1 MMKPIGT
8 RIIRTERLCLR
19 PPELSDTESLVRIK
33 SIAMPLDE
41 ARKAVTAMVEE
52 LKKPFVFHWIITLDD
67 TSIGRIKVWE
77 VNPYNGYVQLGYDI
91 GPDYRNHGYMTEA
104 VQAVIQD
111 MLLQADANRVY
122 CSVREGNLASRRVC
136 EKCGMQH
143 EGTMRQHYARQDG
156 GFDDVRIYG
165 ILKSDLAGR

>member
-1 MMKPIGT
+1 MKPNGT
-8 RIIRTERLCLR
+8 KIIRTERLCLR
-19 PPELSDTESLVRIK
+19 PPELSDAESLVRIK
-33 SIAMPLDE
+33 SLAMPLDE

-67 TSIGRIKVWE
+67 IPIGRVKCWE
-77 VNPYNGYVQLGYDI
+77 VSPYNGYVQLGYDV
-91 GPDYRNHGYMTEA
+91 GPDYRCRGYMTEA
-104 VQAVIQD
+104 MQAVIQY
-111 MLLQADANRVY
+111 MLIQADANRVY

-136 EKCGMQH
+136 EKCGMRH
-143 EGTMRQHYARQDG
+143 EGTLRQHYARQDG

>member
-8 RIIRTERLCLR
+8 QIIRTERLCLR
-19 PPELSDTESLVRIK
+19 PPETSDAESLVRIK
-33 SIAMPLDE
+33 SLTMPLDE
-41 ARKAVTAMVEE
+41 ARKAVAAMVEE

-67 TSIGRIKVWE
+67 TPIGRIKVWE

-91 GPDYRNHGYMTEA
+91 GPDYRSQGYMTEA
-104 VQAVIQD
+104 VQAVIQY
-111 MLLQADANRVY
+111 MLFQADANRVY

-143 EGTMRQHYARQDG
+143 EGTLRQHYARQDG

-165 ILKSDLAGR
+165 ILKSDLTGR